1 MVESASSGSRRF
13 WWWLLLFLFLGAL
26 IGYLLR
32 GDLGKESERKT
43 LSEKTVPAQEKTASS
58 SETSPSTPE
67 EEKPPAEPSQK
78 LVLPV
83 ESPAEKVMPK
93 MTLGMQEFFHY
104 LDQKP
109 YVRNLALGTGTF
121 ERFKVILKALSSHL
135 PAPAGEGIDP
145 RILTANVYHF
155 FRALDPKDLRLIKA
169 VLRHERDNMEIDL
182 DMFFQWLIKGEGD
195 PETDRFRPRND
206 LVYPYAGFFLNTIG
220 GRAYLL
226 RRTSSTRVLLSY
238 YSILIVHQADKRGRN
253 TYGIDIYPFIRALSE
268 EMTHYPDLQYQQ
280 EYLDNLDLIR
290 RYYVKKR

>member
-1 MVESASSGSRRF
+1 M
-13 WWWLLLFLFLGAL
+13 LFLFLGAL

-32 GDLGKESERKT
+32 GDLGKESERST
-43 LSEKTVPAQEKTASS
+43 LSEKTIPAQGETAPP

-67 EEKPPAEPSQK
+67 KGETSAETSQK

-83 ESPAEKVMPK
+83 EPPAEKVMPK
-93 MTLGMQEFFHY
+93 MTLSLQEFFHY

-109 YVRNLALGTGTF
+109 YVRHLALGNGTF
-121 ERFKVILKALSSHL
+121 ERFKVILKALSSNL

-155 FRALDPKDLRLIKA
+155 FRVLDPKDIRLIKE
-169 VLRHERDNMEIDL
+169 VMRHERDDMEIDL
-182 DMFFQWLIKGEGD
+182 DMFYSWLVKGEGD
-195 PETDRFRPRND
+195 PETDRLRPRID
-206 LVYPYAGFFLNTIG
+206 LVYPYAGFLLNTIG
-220 GRAYLL
+220 GRAYTL
-226 RRTSSTRVLLSY
+226 RRASSTRVLLSY

-253 TYGIDIYPFIRALSE
+253 TYGIDIYPYIRSLSE